1 MAGGIMSDIEQKI
14 DELREQ
20 VRLNL
25 SERDMVFHSLG
36 EFLLSRSPEVQES
49 GLLEEQRSTAEAHS
63 VAIPRLEEQL
73 EEIEQCLN
81 DLQAVKETEVDLKG
95 RKTISKENMDQLQ
108 ESLGEELYH
117 QMNSMDSSLWAS
129 AYQPVTDHI
138 NKLRDNESELYQVEN
153 QVSKKNL
160 FNNMVAKSKL
170 SLLKSRKKTME
181 TAISKLYR
189 KGFNDALILGAGKNG
204 EDTPDGKLLIPW
216 FRADEEWKALL
227 QEEEGLENRKRLSK
241 DHLKELCEGKG
252 PKKRKESL
260 VKEILREKDLLKDSL
275 IKWGEGVCGN
285 SSENL
290 SRLPEVIDAME
301 RIDALTEAGVALNLE
316 IEKWDARK
324 DIDRLKN
331 DKEYMA
337 QKIAALEEEIQA
349 RRQEIKVLKKDI
361 TKISSDIEKKQAFSA
376 DLSEE

>member
-1 MAGGIMSDIEQKI
+1 MSDIEQKI

-25 SERDMVFHSLG
+25 SERDTVFHSLG
-36 EFLLSRSPEVQES
+36 EFLLSQSPEVQES

-63 VAIPRLEEQL
+63 TAIPRLEEQL
-73 EEIEQCLN
+73 GEIDQCVE
-81 DLQAVKETEVDLKG
+81 DLQSVKETEVDLKG
-95 RKTISKENMDQLQ
+95 RKAICKESLDQLQ

-117 QMNSMDSSLWAS
+117 QMNAMDSSLWGS

-138 NKLRDNESELYQVEN
+138 NKLRDNESELYQIEN

-160 FNNMVAKSKL
+160 FNNMVAKSRI

-181 TAISKLYR
+181 TSMTKLY
-189 KGFNDALILGAGKNG
+189 KKSFADALVLGVGKNG

-216 FRADEEWKALL
+216 FRTEEEWKNIL
-227 QEEEGLENRKRLSK
+227 QEEESLENKKRLSK

-252 PKKRKESL
+252 PKKRKEAL
-260 VKEILREKDLLKDSL
+260 VREIDREKDLLKDSL

-285 SSENL
+285 ISENL
-290 SRLPEVIDAME
+290 SKLPEVIDAME

-316 IEKWDARK
+316 IEKWDAKK
-324 DIDRLKN
+324 DIDRLEN
-331 DKEYMA
+331 DKEYMT
-337 QKIAALEEEIQA
+337 QKIASLEEEILA

-361 TKISSDIEKKQAFSA
+361 AKVSKDIEKKQTFSA
-376 DLSEE
+376 DLPE

>member
-1 MAGGIMSDIEQKI
+1 MGGVMSDIEQKI
-14 DELREQ
+14 DELREK
-20 VRLNL
+20 VRFNL

-36 EFLLSRSPEVQES
+36 EFLLGQSPEVQES

-63 VAIPRLEEQL
+63 AAIPRLEEQL
-73 EEIEQCLN
+73 EEIEQCLS
-81 DLQAVKETEVDLKG
+81 DLQAVKETEMDLKG
-95 RKTISKENMDQLQ
+95 RKTICRENLDQLQ
-108 ESLGEELYH
+108 ESLGEELFH

-138 NKLRDNESELYQVEN
+138 NKLRDNDSELYQIEN
-153 QVSKKNL
+153 QVNKKSL

-170 SLLKSRKKTME
+170 SLLKSRKKSME
-181 TAISKLYR
+181 TSVSKLY
-189 KGFNDALILGAGKNG
+189 KKSFSDALILGAGKNG

-216 FRADEEWKALL
+216 FRADEEWKALV
-227 QEEEGLENRKRLSK
+227 QEEESLENRKRLSK

-252 PKKRKESL
+252 PKKRKEAL
-260 VKEILREKDLLKDSL
+260 AKEILREKDLLKDSL

-285 SSENL
+285 ISENL
-290 SRLPEVIDAME
+290 SRLPEVIDAIE

-324 DIDRLKN
+324 DIDRLEN
-331 DKEYMA
+331 DKTYMT
-337 QKIAALEEEIQA
+337 QKIDTLEEEIQA

-361 TKISSDIEKKQAFSA
+361 AKISSDIEKKRTFSA

>member
-1 MAGGIMSDIEQKI
+1 MAGGVMSDIEQKI

-25 SERDMVFHSLG
+25 SERDKVFHSLG
-36 EFLLSRSPEVQES
+36 EFLLGQSPEVQES

-73 EEIEQCLN
+73 EEIEQCLS

-95 RKTISKENMDQLQ
+95 RKTICRENMDQLQ
-108 ESLGEELYH
+108 ESLGEELFH
-117 QMNSMDSSLWAS
+117 QMNAMDSSLWAS

-138 NKLRDNESELYQVEN
+138 NKLRDNESELYQIEN
-153 QVSKKNL
+153 QVSKKSL
-160 FNNMVAKSKL
+160 FNNMIARSKL

-181 TAISKLYR
+181 TSVTKLYK
-189 KGFNDALILGAGKNG
+189 KGFSDALILGAGKNG

-227 QEEEGLENRKRLSK
+227 QEEESLENRKRLSK

-252 PKKRKESL
+252 PKKRKETL
-260 VKEILREKDLLKDSL
+260 AKEILREQDLLKDSL

-290 SRLPEVIDAME
+290 SRLPDVIDAME

-324 DIDRLKN
+324 DIDRLEN
-331 DKEYMA
+331 DKEYMT

-376 DLSEE
+376 DLPED